1 MADLSSKDGLMRYLE
16 TPPDDLEDE
25 HSLAVYDLAY
35 EEIWFLPNSQNYC
48 VCFVDMVDS
57 TSITAEIYNRQKIGQ
72 YYSIF
77 INTMAILAK
86 NYGARIIKNA
96 GDALIFYFPDSSDS
110 ANEAAFKDILEC
122 FTTMILARDI
132 INAKLHS
139 EGNLP
144 SVSYR
149 ISADYGRVEV
159 ATSTSSKGGEDLFGS
174 TMNICAKINL
184 MAEPNGI
191 VIGGDLYQIIK
202 SFSSFVNNNNN
213 VYEFRELR
221 GGYSMGFDNVY
232 TVYRVLSKNNNDIS
246 EIAINSVNE
255 LFTSKRTSTIK
266 DIQTKQRQPPSQLL
280 QQNQQKQQQQK
291 YSANIMVV
299 DDEPDTVFTYK
310 HILSAEGYNVEA
322 FTDPQEALKRF
333 VQLPDPSSYYQLVLL
348 DIRMPRLNGLQLFYR
363 IKAVSPATRIMF
375 VSALDIAEELTSILP
390 DIKYDDIIK
399 KPLKREY
406 FISKINSVLN
416 PRPVHFESL
425 GA

>member
-1 MADLSSKDGLMRYLE
+1 MRRSPEHGSDNLGAEGSLSLF
-16 TPPDDLEDE
+16 
-25 HSLAVYDLAY
+25 DLAS
-35 EEIWFLPNSQNYC
+35 EEISFLDRSMNC
-48 VCFVDMVDS
+48 CIGFVDMVNS
-57 TSITAEIYNRQKIGQ
+57 TKVTAEISDHRKIGQ

-77 INTMAILAK
+77 INTMAVLAK

-96 GDALIFYFPDSSDS
+96 GDALIFYFPETSDSSS
-110 ANEAAFKDILEC
+110 EAAFKDILEC
-122 FTTMILARDI
+122 FTTMILAHDI

-139 EGNLP
+139 ENLP

-149 ISADYGRVEV
+149 ISADYGKVEV
-159 ATSTSSKGGEDLFGS
+159 ATSTSSKGREDLFGS
-174 TMNICAKINL
+174 TMNICAKINS

-213 VYEFRELR
+213 NVYEFKELR

-299 DDEPDTVFTYK
+299 DDELDILHTYK
-310 HILSAEGYNVEA
+310 YILSAEGYNVEA
-322 FTDPQEALKRF
+322 FTDPHDALMHF

-348 DIRMPRLNGLQLFYR
+348 DIRMPRLNGLQLFYK
-363 IKAVSPATRIMF
+363 IKTLSPKIKVMF
-375 VSALDIAEELTSILP
+375 SSALDVAEEVVSILP
-390 DIKYDDIIK
+390 DMKYDDIIK
-399 KPLKREY
+399 KPVEREY
-406 FISKINSVLN
+406 FINKINSALN
-416 PRPVHFESL
+416 NSTQDHLDDLRV
-425 GA
+425 

>member
-1 MADLSSKDGLMRYLE
+1 MADLSSKDGLMRSLE
-16 TPPDDLEDE
+16 NPTDDLEDE
-25 HSLAVYDLAY
+25 HSLAVYDLAS
-35 EEIWFLPNSQNYC
+35 EEICFLPNSQNYC

-57 TSITAEIYNRQKIGQ
+57 TSITAKISDHQKIRQ

-77 INTMAILAK
+77 INTMAILVK
-86 NYGARIIKNA
+86 NYGAKIVKNA
-96 GDALIFYFPDSSDS
+96 GDALIFYFPDSSDP
-110 ANEAAFKDILEC
+110 ANEAAFNDAFEC
-122 FTTMILARDI
+122 FTTMILANDI
-132 INAKLHS
+132 INTKLHS
-139 EGNLP
+139 ENLP

-159 ATSTSSKGGEDLFGS
+159 ATSTSSKGEDLFGS
-174 TMNICAKINL
+174 TMNICAKINS

-202 SFSSFVNNNNN
+202 SFSFIDK
-213 VYEFRELR
+213 YYQFKELR
-221 GGYSMGFDNVY
+221 GGYSIGFTHRY
-232 TVYRVLSKNNNDIS
+232 PIYRVLSKNNNDIS

>member
-1 MADLSSKDGLMRYLE
+1 LF
-16 TPPDDLEDE
+16 
-25 HSLAVYDLAY
+25 DLAS
-35 EEIWFLPNSQNYC
+35 EEISFLDRSMNC
-48 VCFVDMVDS
+48 CIGFVDMVNS
-57 TSITAEIYNRQKIGQ
+57 TSNTAEMMMVSDRRKIGK

-77 INTMAILAK
+77 INTMAVLTK
-86 NYGARIIKNA
+86 NYGAKIVKNA
-96 GDALIFYFPDSSDS
+96 GDALIFYFPDSSDPT
-110 ANEAAFKDILEC
+110 NEAAFKDILEC

-139 EGNLP
+139 ENLP

-174 TMNICAKINL
+174 TMNICAKINS

-202 SFSSFVNNNNN
+202 SFSFVN
-213 VYEFRELR
+213 VYQFRELR
-221 GGYSMGFDNVY
+221 GGYSVGFSHKY
-232 TVYRVLSKNNNDIS
+232 PIYRVLNKNNAV
-246 EIAINSVNE
+246 EIDTNVINH
-255 LFTSKRTSTIK
+255 LFNTNGTSPFRHV
-266 DIQTKQRQPPSQLL
+266 QAKQQSHVLRQS
-280 QQNQQKQQQQK
+280 QQKEHKQQK
-291 YSANIMVV
+291 YSANIMIV

-310 HILSAEGYNVEA
+310 HILSAEGYAVES

-363 IKAVSPATRIMF
+363 IKAVSPTTKIMF

-390 DIKYDDIIK
+390 DIKYDDILK

>member
-1 MADLSSKDGLMRYLE
+1 MRRSPEHGSDNLGAEGSLSLF
-16 TPPDDLEDE
+16 
-25 HSLAVYDLAY
+25 DLAS
-35 EEIWFLPNSQNYC
+35 EEISFLDRSMNC
-48 VCFVDMVDS
+48 CIGFVDMVNS
-57 TSITAEIYNRQKIGQ
+57 TKVTAEISDHRKIGQ

-77 INTMAILAK
+77 INTMAVLAK

-96 GDALIFYFPDSSDS
+96 GDALIFYFPETSDSSS
-110 ANEAAFKDILEC
+110 EAAFKDILEC
-122 FTTMILARDI
+122 FTTMILAHDI

-139 EGNLP
+139 ENLP

-149 ISADYGRVEV
+149 ISADYGKVEV
-159 ATSTSSKGGEDLFGS
+159 ATSTSSKGREDLFGS
-174 TMNICAKINL
+174 TMNICAKINS

-213 VYEFRELR
+213 GYEFKELR
-221 GGYSMGFDNVY
+221 GGYSVGFSHKY
-232 TVYRVLSKNNNDIS
+232 PVYRVLNKNNPV
-246 EIAINSVNE
+246 EIGTNTINH
-255 LFTSKRTSTIK
+255 LFNSNGTSPFRHV
-266 DIQTKQRQPPSQLL
+266 QAKQQSHIL
-280 QQNQQKQQQQK
+280 QQSQQKQYRQQK
-291 YSANIMVV
+291 NSANIMVV

-416 PRPVHFESL
+416 PGPVHFESL